1 MKKLLRLT
9 ESDLH
14 EIVKESVSR
23 IIKEMGGVYPD
34 GQMDMFFDQDGVDEY
49 RSSVNGRSIDAL
61 LRAEKECGW
70 EHSATKN
77 MGKYTEY
84 ICYPSSEYQSK
95 DRQTFMDTI
104 KRYAP
109 VKDNIN
115 FVCARNTFTKAFS
128 VQIKNM

>member
-1 MKKLLRLT
+1 MKRITIT
-9 ESDLH
+9 ESAYHRLL
-14 EIVKESVSR
+14 EI
-23 IIKEMGGVYPD
+23 GGVYPD
-34 GQMDMFFDQDGVDEY
+34 GQIDMFFDQNGVDEY

-84 ICYPSSEYQSK
+84 ICYPSNEYQSK

-109 VKDNIN
+109 IKNNIN
-115 FVCARNTFTKAFS
+115 FVCSRNTFTKAFG